1 MLSGSPSKYFKHYT
15 QITGAITIKSERY
28 GPLLMEINI
37 EHKDIDFSRHLISDR
52 KLGLQSP
59 EVDLSLFSS

>member
-1 MLSGSPSKYFKHYT
+1 MLSGNPSKYFKHYT

-37 EHKDIDFSRHLISDR
+37 EHKDIDFSLHLISDR
-52 KLGLQSP
+52 KLSLQP
-59 EVDLSLFSS
+59 N